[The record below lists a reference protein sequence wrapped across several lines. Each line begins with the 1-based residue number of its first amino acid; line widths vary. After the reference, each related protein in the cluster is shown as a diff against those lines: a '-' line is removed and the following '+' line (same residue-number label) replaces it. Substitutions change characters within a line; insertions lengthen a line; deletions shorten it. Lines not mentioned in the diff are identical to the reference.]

1 MRSSKIWPLIV
12 GATMAYGVAGVSTP
26 AVSLARPMQVTI
38 PETSDTLNGLPET
51 DTTAALQ
58 MAYRADQ
65 QNLDPSVDAEI
76 NRRFNELRRE
86 LLDDRASTIN
96 WWLAMVAL
104 VLTFFAIVVP
114 IAALFGF
121 REFREIK
128 KEAREAIAKT
138 REATE
143 KAEESANKARHHA
156 KEAEKDQGA
165 ITEKLQNLTAENVA
179 NDPFAAKQAEAVS
192 KDPQASL
199 MDKAVARAISLQK
212 EGKTEEAIKKWRCIA
227 CATEG
232 VDNDFAVDAWFSIGY
247 LLSQLGGVNKD
258 KIHLE
263 KVLVAY
269 DQVLELNPYIPEAYS
284 NRGAIKGKLGQYE
297 EAIADCSR
305 ALELNP
311 NYAVAYSN
319 RGGAKSELGQ
329 YEAAIADCNRAL
341 KLNPNYAL
349 AYSNRGEAKAGLGRI
364 AEARVDFEKAR
375 DIAKNAGDEK
385 TVSKAEENLRKL
397 ENGRKA

>member
-1 MRSSKIWPLIV
+1 MV
-12 GATMAYGVAGVSTP
+12 
-26 AVSLARPMQVTI
+26 
-38 PETSDTLNGLPET
+38 
-51 DTTAALQ
+51 
-58 MAYRADQ
+58 YRADQ
-65 QNLDPSVDAEI
+65 QNLDPSVDTEI
-76 NRRFNELRRE
+76 NRRFNELRSE
-86 LLDDRASTIN
+86 FLDDRARN
-96 WWLAMVAL
+96 LDRWLG
-104 VLTFFAIVVP
+104 AI
-114 IAALFGF
+114 ALFLTVLGF
-121 REFREIK
+121 LGYWKFRQIEKEAHEAAERAEEIE
-128 KEAREAIAKT
+128 KEAREIAE
-138 REATE
+138 RARVATA
-143 KAEESANKARHHA
+143 KAEESANQAQHLV
-156 KEAEKDQGA
+156 EEIEK
-165 ITEKLQNLTAENVA
+165 KLDESDRMLQTIANITAEAAALNPGIAQQVA
-179 NDPFAAKQAEAVS
+179 KDVS
-192 KDPQASL
+192 KNPKASL
-199 MDKAVARAISLQK
+199 IERAIARAISLQK
-212 EGKTEEAIKKWRCIA
+212 EGEIEGAIKVWQGIA
-227 CATEG
+227 YSNEEI
-232 VDNDFAVDAWFSIGY
+232 DNDLAARAWFSVGY
-247 LLSQLGGVNKD
+247 LLSQPGDVNKD
-258 KIHLE
+258 KIHFE
-263 KVLVAY
+263 KALVAY
-269 DQVLELNPYIPEAYS
+269 GQAIELNPYIPEAYS